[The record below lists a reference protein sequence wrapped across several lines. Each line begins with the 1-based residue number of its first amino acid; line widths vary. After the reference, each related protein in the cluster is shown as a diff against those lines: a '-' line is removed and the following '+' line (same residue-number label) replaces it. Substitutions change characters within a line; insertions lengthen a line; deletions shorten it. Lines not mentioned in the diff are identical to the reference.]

1 MDTKT
6 HAYLLNAILEQW
18 KNYELKCADIIF

>member
-6 HAYLLNAILEQW
+6 HAYLLIAILEQW
-18 KNYELKCADIIF
+18 KNYELKCPDINF